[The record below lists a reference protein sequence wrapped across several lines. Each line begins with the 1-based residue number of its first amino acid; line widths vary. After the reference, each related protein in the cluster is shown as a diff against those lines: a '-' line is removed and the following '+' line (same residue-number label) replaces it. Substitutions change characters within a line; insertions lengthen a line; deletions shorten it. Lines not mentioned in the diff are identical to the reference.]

1 MADDQLDVELR
12 HHLGRI
18 DLDVRLSVGR
28 ETLALIGASGA
39 GKSSVLLA
47 IAGLLRLDHG
57 CIAGG
62 GRALLDTQ
70 RRVDL
75 PPEGR
80 SVGMVFQ
87 NGALFPF
94 MSVAQNVAFGL
105 RPRARSKRERSERV
119 GEILERFAIS
129 PLASSRPD
137 RISGG
142 ERQRV
147 ALARA
152 VATSPHVLLLDE
164 PLSALDAVT
173 KSRVAAEL
181 SRTLADLR
189 LPTILVSHD
198 LGDIAGL
205 ADRVAVMDEGRIVQ
219 SGTTAELL
227 RSPASGFVAAF
238 VGTNFFSGAAM
249 RVGGVTEVTLD
260 SGVIVASAAAA
271 TGSVGVIVQPW
282 DITLRDAAEAS
293 AAGALSAHLGQNVLT
308 GAVTS
313 VAPRGGTLRVSI
325 ASSPPVVAEV
335 SVEAPGADALVLGR
349 RVSAVWPH
357 SATRLIPD
365 GAGPP
370 WPDRA

>member
-1 MADDQLDVELR
+1 M
-12 HHLGRI
+12 
-18 DLDVRLSVGR
+18 
-28 ETLALIGASGA
+28 
-39 GKSSVLLA
+39 
-47 IAGLLRLDHG
+47 
-57 CIAGG
+57 
-62 GRALLDTQ
+62 
-70 RRVDL
+70 
-75 PPEGR
+75 
-80 SVGMVFQ
+80 GMVFQ
-87 NGALFPF
+87 NGALFPL

-105 RPRARSKRERSERV
+105 HPRARSKRERSERV
-119 GEILERFAIS
+119 GEILERFAIAE
-129 PLASSRPD
+129 LASSRPD
-137 RISGG
+137 RVSGG

-152 VATSPHVLLLDE
+152 VATSPDVLLLDE

-238 VGTNFFSGAAM
+238 VGTNFFSGVATCE
-249 RVGGVTEVTLD
+249 GGVTRVTLD
-260 SGVIVASAAAA
+260 SGAIVASAAAA
-271 TGSVGVIVQPW
+271 VGSVGVIVQPW
-282 DITLRDAAEAS
+282 DITLRDAAAEAP
-293 AAGALSAHLGQNVLT
+293 AAGPSSAEPGQNVLT

-313 VAPRGGTLRVSI
+313 VAPRGGTLRVSVD
-325 ASSPPVVAEV
+325 SSPPIVAEV
-335 SVEAPGADALVLGR
+335 PVDAPGADALVLGGS
-349 RVSAVWPH
+349 VSAVWPH

-365 GAGPP
+365 GAE
-370 WPDRA
+370 AFSA